1 MADNLYLPQIDYTS
15 RDYAAIRQDLLNLI
29 PNYAP
34 QWTSRDSTDF
44 GVVLLELFAYM
55 GDLLNYY
62 IDRAANESF
71 IDTATQR
78 DTVLNWARMFNYT
91 PNEIAPSTGTI
102 KFQNTSAL
110 NSATLPALTQ
120 VAATSTNG
128 ETIIFETS
136 TAVTVPASSTSA
148 NIGVTQGYTV
158 STESIGISDGTADQE
173 FRLTNPYAVTS
184 GQTVNGVTS
193 YSLSMYVNGTAWSK
207 ATSFLD
213 YNNVGTSANVFVTS
227 TDGDGYTYIKFGDG
241 THGNIPALNSTITST
256 YRVAVGSAGNIAD
269 GAING
274 ILGLPNG
281 SYPSGVI
288 ITEASAT
295 SGGTDAES
303 TDSIRLNAPKALR
316 SLNRAVSINDYSNLA
331 LQVAGVAKAKA
342 VASVYTSI
350 SLYIAA
356 SGGNALSSSLSTT
369 ISNFFT
375 DKMPPGAS
383 VTVYDY
389 APVYPDIRVN
399 VSVYNQYK
407 AADVNTM
414 VLNAL
419 YELLAFDNVSFNDVI
434 TASDVY
440 NVVAS
445 VPGVKSA
452 VVTGL
457 TKKTTSNNIWVPVSV
472 NDIYCNVNEIPMLDK
487 SYIAATMIGGTI

>member
-1 MADNLYLPQIDYTS
+1 MAENLYLPQIDYTS
-15 RDYAAIRQDLLNLI
+15 RDYAAIRQDLINLI

-44 GVVLLELFAYM
+44 GIVLLELFAYM

-91 PNEIAPSTGTI
+91 PNEIAPATGTV
-102 KFQNTSAL
+102 KFQNTSAV
-110 NSATLPALTQ
+110 SSVTLPALTQ
-120 VAATSTNG
+120 VAASSTSG
-128 ETIIFETS
+128 GTIIFETA

-158 STESIGISDGTADQE
+158 SQESIGISDGTADQS
-173 FRLTNPYAVTS
+173 FRLSNPYAVTS

-193 YSLSMYVNGTAWSK
+193 YSLSVYVNGTAWSK

-213 YNNVGTSANVFVTS
+213 HSNVGTAANVFVTS
-227 TDGDGYTYIKFGDG
+227 TDADGYTYIKFGDG
-241 THGNIPALNSTITST
+241 THGNIPALNSTITAT
-256 YRVAVGSAGNIAD
+256 YRVSVGSAGNIAA
-269 GAING
+269 GAINS
-274 ILGLPNG
+274 ILALPDG
-281 SYPSGVI
+281 SYPSGVVA
-288 ITEASAT
+288 TSSSAT

-316 SLNRAVSINDYSNLA
+316 ALNRAVSIDDYSNLA

-342 VASVYTSI
+342 VAAVYTNI
-350 SLYIAA
+350 SLYVAA

-369 ISNFFT
+369 ITNFFA
-375 DKMPPGAS
+375 DKMPPGAA
-383 VTVYDY
+383 VNVYDY
-389 APVYPDIRVN
+389 TPVYPDIRVN
-399 VSVYNQYK
+399 VAVYNQYK
-407 AADVNTM
+407 ASDVNTM

-419 YELLAFDNVSFNDVI
+419 YELLAFDNVTFNDVI
-434 TASDVY
+434 TSADIY
-440 NVVAS
+440 NVVSA
-445 VPGVKSA
+445 VPGVKSV

-457 TKKTTSNNIWVPVSV
+457 TKKTTTNNTSVPTSV
-472 NDIYCNVNEIPMLDK
+472 NDIYCNVNEIPVLDK
-487 SYIAATMIGGTI
+487 SYISATMIGGTI